1 MSRDGY
7 LKNASLFDI
16 AQIQLLLTR
25 KLTFTRYLTV
35 KDLSGSAECEFI
47 EPGLT
52 GCKGDPEH

>member
-16 AQIQLLLTR
+16 AQIQLLSTR
-25 KLTFTRYLTV
+25 KLTFTRYLIV

-47 EPGLT
+47 EPGPT